1 MSSPRKLGPYK
12 TEDDFFEAFK
22 LMQAMVEDIYHERGQ
37 QRFRGNEEGE
47 SSVRAKGG
55 VGGGR
60 PSEPSSPS
68 SSSSN
73 NEASVHSSK
82 DKQKNHHSSDM
93 SLLKLDVKFQLP
105 TYDGELDAEKLD
117 NWVRQLE
124 VYCGIQKI
132 VDDETKIQL
141 ASLKLGGT
149 SLIWWES
156 RTRYDLKKS
165 GKTISSWNDFVIA
178 LKQQFYPLA
187 YMQQEMMNWQCLRQ
201 SKGQS
206 VQEYTQI
213 FRKKDLNLGIPLY
226 TQETLLKYIGGL
238 HSYLKHTILMLNPS
252 NFDEVCV
259 QAIHIESSKGNFGD
273 SVSTDS
279 WKRKDV
285 GKRKEKKTTTTRKEK
300 PTCKHCMKVGHDE
313 DRCWVL
319 NPDLK
324 PKKFANHER
333 KNTTAVT
340 IQMDL
345 GSDSGDETQVV
356 AMGI

>member
-1 MSSPRKLGPYK
+1 MLTREKLKQGEGQLEALDTEIQRRPHKQEMSSPWKLGPFKY
-12 TEDDFFEAFK
+12 EDDFFEAFK
-22 LMQAMVEDIYHERGQ
+22 LMQSMVEDIYHERGQ
-37 QRFRGNEEGE
+37 RKNPKVEEGE

-55 VGGGR
+55 VGGGGTSK
-60 PSEPSSPS
+60 PCSPS
-68 SSSSN
+68 SSSFN

-82 DKQKNHHSSDM
+82 DKKKMHYSSDM
-93 SLLKLDVKFQLP
+93 SLLKLDVKFQLS

-124 VYCGIQKI
+124 VYCRIQNI

-149 SLIWWES
+149 TLIWWER
-156 RTRYDLKKS
+156 RTRDDLKKS

-187 YMQQEMMNWQCLRQ
+187 YMQQEIMNWQCLRP
-201 SKGQS
+201 SKGHS

-259 QAIHIESSKGNFGD
+259 QAINIESSKGNVGD
-273 SVSTDS
+273 SVSTDT
-279 WKRKDV
+279 WQRKDV
-285 GKRKEKKTTTTRKEK
+285 GKRREKEKKIAPTRKEK
-300 PTCKHCMKVGHDE
+300 PT
-313 DRCWVL
+313 
-319 NPDLK
+319 
-324 PKKFANHER
+324 
-333 KNTTAVT
+333 
-340 IQMDL
+340 
-345 GSDSGDETQVV
+345 
-356 AMGI
+356 